1 MKIKIDYYKIT
12 KLTLL
17 ASLVYVLY
25 CFSQNG
31 RYQFFSESSR
41 IVLDTQTGKRYFVKG
56 SNAVE
61 VIDFVNNP
69 KKSNIKD
76 VSIDGYKE
84 SVNEEGYR

>member
-1 MKIKIDYYKIT
+1 MKSNIDYYKIV
-12 KLTLL
+12 KLALF

-41 IVLDTQTGKRYFVKG
+41 IVLDTQTGKRYLVKG
-56 SNAVE
+56 SNTVE

-76 VSIDGYKE
+76 VPIDEHKE